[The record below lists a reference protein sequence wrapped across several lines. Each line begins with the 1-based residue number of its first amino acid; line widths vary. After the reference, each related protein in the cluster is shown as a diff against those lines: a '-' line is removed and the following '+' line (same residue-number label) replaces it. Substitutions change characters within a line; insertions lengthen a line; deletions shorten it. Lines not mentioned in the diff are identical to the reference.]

1 MCVLHG
7 RVGSIGVFGLA
18 LHPDVLPPGPF
29 LSALCWVS
37 CCEGQ
42 AVKNTRGTVCEAQAV
57 SAVTVTVSR
66 RVEVQAWAPSAEVVT
81 QVRSRSQEQDGAVQ
95 RLVRVV
101 LLSAILCPLPR
112 ATAD

>member
-57 SAVTVTVSR
+57 STVTVSR
-66 RVEVQAWAPSAEVVT
+66 RVEVQAWALSAEVVT
-81 QVRSRSQEQDGAVQ
+81 QVRSRSQEQDRAVQ

-101 LLSAILCPLPR
+101 VLSATLCHLP
-112 ATAD
+112 